1 MTREQ
6 LDAYSFNKAIAG
18 LGTDGKLEKNSFSQV
33 SNVDFNFYQQ
43 QKNTKK
49 ESAIIELLVTRSNEQ
64 INAAKAMYQTSISFD
79 PSNLKT
85 FIICLLKTKS

>member
-18 LGTDGKLEKNSFSQV
+18 LGTDGKLEKNYFSQV

-85 FIICLLKTKS
+85 FIISLLKTKS